1 MNTLPL
7 HADDLIY
14 ALKKLGWSQVALAR
28 SLAVDTCTINNV
40 IHGRTKSRR
49 LASYIASQIDM
60 SAEDIWP
67 EIYQTVAKTEHKTQ
81 ENNMSP

>member
-1 MNTLPL
+1 M

-60 SAEDIWP
+60 TAEEIWP
-67 EIYQTVAKTEHKTQ
+67 QIYRSEDRTTKATGEIY
-81 ENNMSP
+81 MSP